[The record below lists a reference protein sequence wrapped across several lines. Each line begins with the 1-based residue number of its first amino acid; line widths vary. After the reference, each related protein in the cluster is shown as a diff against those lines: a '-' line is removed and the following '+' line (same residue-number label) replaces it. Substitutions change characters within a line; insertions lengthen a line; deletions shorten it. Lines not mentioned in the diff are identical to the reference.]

1 MSYDITI
8 PIITSVVLIV
18 LAIGWKIYFDACL
31 NKVQEKQNSSSQRK
45 AFILNKI
52 KPVVAMSG
60 ICIMCSILLI
70 NTDEKVAETLE
81 YVKPSKH
88 LKGILGRNNE

>member
-18 LAIGWKIYFDACL
+18 LAIGWKIYFNVCM
-31 NKVQEKQNSSSQRK
+31 NRVQEKQSSSNQRK
-45 AFILNKI
+45 SFILNKV
-52 KPVVAMSG
+52 KSVVDMYG
-60 ICIMCSILLI
+60 VCIMCSILLT

-88 LKGILGRNNE
+88 LKGILGGNNR